1 MKIKDGFMLREIV
14 DTWVVIPI
22 GERVVEFNAIISL
35 SESGAN
41 LWEILKYGA
50 DETELVKA
58 LMSEYIVDE
67 ATASKDVKE
76 FIQEMSNKGLL
87 EA

>member
-1 MKIKDGFMLREIV
+1 MKIKDGFMLREIA

-35 SESGAN
+35 SESGAD
-41 LWEILKYGA
+41 LWKILKDDA